1 MIAFLRCSVL
11 VLPLLLVADG
21 LWLGLVAKG
30 LYRRHLGPLLLDTF
44 RLDAAALFYFLYAA
58 GLVVLAVQPGLER
71 GSAVRA
77 ALLGGLLGL
86 VAYGAY
92 DLTNVATLRGFPVR
106 MVVVDM
112 VWGTLM
118 SAGVAGAAAALARA
132 LRWG

>member
-1 MIAFLRCSVL
+1 MIAFLRCYAL
-11 VLPLLLVADG
+11 VLPVLLVVDG
-21 LWLGLVAKG
+21 LWLGLVARG
-30 LYRRHLGPLLLDTF
+30 FYRRHLGPMLLDTF
-44 RLDAAALFYFLYAA
+44 RLDAAALFYLLYAA
-58 GLVVLAVQPGLER
+58 GLVVLAVQPGLGR

-106 MVVVDM
+106 MAVVDM

>member
-1 MIAFLRCSVL
+1 MIAFLRCYAL
-11 VLPLLLVADG
+11 ALPMLLVVDG
-21 LWLGLVAKG
+21 LWLGLVARG
-30 LYRRHLGPLLLDTF
+30 FYRRHLGPMLLDTF
-44 RLDAAALFYFLYAA
+44 RLDAAALFYLLYAA